1 MEEDRKKY
9 HREYKRQYREKNK
22 EKLDEYN
29 KEFKEKNAE
38 HLKEYQKNYY
48 SSKQKYLR
56 YGINREQYDSL
67 LNKQNNKCSICGISF
82 NNENEIRIDHDHDK
96 NIVRGLLCHHCNC
109 GLGLFKDD
117 INVLTNAINYLN
129 KYSSP
134 PVVVSPPNDK
144 TINEVVLVIR

>member
-29 KEFKEKNAE
+29 KAFKEKNAE

-82 NNENEIRIDHDHDK
+82 NNENEIRIDHDHNK

-129 KYSSP
+129 NSTS
-134 PVVVSPPNDK
+134 
-144 TINEVVLVIR
+144 L